1 MHEGILAFLV
11 FFPFVAGLIAYFCGK
26 RCSMV
31 AVISVVVEFVG
42 ILYLE
47 NMLSEPRCMFW
58 RYPYRFS
65 VPEVC
70 GLGLNFC
77 VYGFQQICAFV
88 AALMW
93 MMATVFS
100 REYFKHHKNVNRF

>member
-1 MHEGILAFLV
+1 MQEGILAFLV

-26 RCSMV
+26 RCSV
-31 AVISVVVEFVG
+31 AAVISVVVEFAG

-47 NMLSEPRCMFW
+47 NLPEPQCMFW
-58 RYPYRFS
+58 RHPYWFS

-70 GLGLNFC
+70 GFGLNFC
-77 VYGFQQICAFV
+77 VYGFQRIFAFV

-93 MMATVFS
+93 TDTDIVHTYGNS
-100 REYFKHHKNVNRF
+100 SIRRIL